1 MLLCTVRRRH
11 WKTVGLTAGLV
22 AAFRSSRPSQEGK
35 KRQRTDSCSGRGKAP
50 TAARGTNTAERVP
63 LPAEGTTCRPNPSSE
78 PLPQPSRGGTG
89 GVRDRWHGLTDQTKP
104 HLWDLGK
111 LWNCQYYW
119 GSFLRT
125 MTASQSSSGSSGSSK
140 EDAGAGNGTPAPP
153 PEGVPEAT
161 GNAKKKE
168 DRRNEDPPDPGRGDR
183 RPWVHPDAPEFA
195 PRCCSC
201 DKSGIAALAH
211 QGEITTDT
219 LATRGTGPD
228 GNRRLAIC
236 LAPNT
241 RGIIRGHDLTRRC
254 GHTPCPRCTIRLEDQ
269 YMCACCAARVRAQGS
284 AQHGAGRLP
293 APLPRANRR
302 DRQGPR
308 RLPPPRTGGRA
319 EKEPAPE
326 RTEAKEE
333 EDRTEADPPQEET
346 AGRSQQQQGWTHAG
360 EIRVTHTRT

>member
-1 MLLCTVRRRH
+1 MGALLVDLFFHGPPVLGRGAMLLCTARRRH

-119 GSFLRT
+119 ESFLRT

-168 DRRNEDPPDPGRGDR
+168 DRRNQRGPPGSGPGEPPSLGAPGRAG
-183 RPWVHPDAPEFA
+183 VCPEVLQL
-195 PRCCSC
+195 RQKWNCC
-201 DKSGIAALAH
+201 I
-211 QGEITTDT
+211 
-219 LATRGTGPD
+219 GTPGRNYNGYP
-228 GNRRLAIC
+228 
-236 LAPNT
+236 
-241 RGIIRGHDLTRRC
+241 
-254 GHTPCPRCTIRLEDQ
+254 GHTWNGSGRDPAAGHMSCPE
-269 YMCACCAARVRAQGS
+269 
-284 AQHGAGRLP
+284 H
-293 APLPRANRR
+293 PRHHP
-302 DRQGPR
+302 G
-308 RLPPPRTGGRA
+308 T
-319 EKEPAPE
+319 
-326 RTEAKEE
+326 
-333 EDRTEADPPQEET
+333 
-346 AGRSQQQQGWTHAG
+346 
-360 EIRVTHTRT
+360 